1 MERVFGKILLIL
13 NGVTCSC
20 VSIFTCNVFVRV
32 CMPESTKCAVHTTT
46 ARRFFVPC
54 PSQID
59 RVFTD
64 FRCRKA
70 DTWYSDSINYWI
82 IDYTRRK
89 LGIWLDFLTKWWW
102 YKKYKLTNLNMWNC
116 HVDDDI
122 DCITSFDCLGCLFG
136 FRTSIQ
142 LHEMHG
148 TWKHDRIIFVVDQKN
163 GETATTS
170 SSHIHIYFIICHD
183 FEWWRFVNESICK
196 KRPQVSFTYPPF
208 TDQLIMIK
216 D

>member
-89 LGIWLDFLTKWWW
+89 LGIWLDFLTK
-102 YKKYKLTNLNMWNC
+102 N
-116 HVDDDI
+116 DDDTKNI
-122 DCITSFDCLGCLFG
+122 NWQIWTCEIAMSMMILIALHHSTVWAVCLVSEHQYNCM
-136 FRTSIQ
+136 RCMA
-142 LHEMHG
+142 HENM
-148 TWKHDRIIFVVDQKN
+148 IELYLLLI
-163 GETATTS
+163 
-170 SSHIHIYFIICHD
+170 
-183 FEWWRFVNESICK
+183 K
-196 KRPQVSFTYPPF
+196 KMEKLPPQVL
-208 TDQLIMIK
+208 LIFIFISLFVMISS
-216 D
+216 DEDS